1 MNILVIGNGFDLA
14 HGLPTRYTDFL
25 EFVKEFIHFN
35 TEIFPNL
42 LFWSFYGE
50 ENKMQEFIKKW
61 HRNPYYEEFKKN
73 IESNIWIDYFI
84 GKKDKIKENWI
95 DFEKEIFQVIKSI
108 ETDMQGKDF
117 DSLVEQLSN
126 WYLDNMLHGEND
138 FISVNEKEK
147 RGGKQDITFR
157 ELKNKLYGDL
167 NRFNRALEIYLC
179 EYVEKK
185 EVNEKIPD
193 IDELE
198 IDYVLSFN
206 YTHTFAKLYKI
217 SKKIEKEEAEAFD
230 YIHGE
235 ANIENTVESNNMVL
249 GIHESLPDDRRDQD
263 VEFIDFKKFYQR
275 VYKGTGC
282 KYKEWVDK
290 IQWGKRKVE
299 ERLGSFESIPF
310 ENYQGNGHYLY
321 IFGHSLDVTD
331 KDILRELILNENV
344 YTTIYYRNLEQ
355 RGQQIANLVKVIGS
369 DELVKRTGGNTKTIE
384 FKLQRS
390 I

>member
-14 HGLPTRYTDFL
+14 HGMPTRYTDFL
-25 EFVKEFIHFN
+25 EFVKEFIYFN

-126 WYLDNMLHGEND
+126 WYLDNMLHSEND

-147 RGGKQDITFR
+147 KGGKQNFTFR

-167 NRFNRALEIYLC
+167 NRLNRALEIYLC

-185 EVNEKIPD
+185 K
-193 IDELE
+193 
-198 IDYVLSFN
+198 S
-206 YTHTFAKLYKI
+206 T
-217 SKKIEKEEAEAFD
+217 
-230 YIHGE
+230 
-235 ANIENTVESNNMVL
+235 
-249 GIHESLPDDRRDQD
+249 R
-263 VEFIDFKKFYQR
+263 KF
-275 VYKGTGC
+275 
-282 KYKEWVDK
+282 
-290 IQWGKRKVE
+290 
-299 ERLGSFESIPF
+299 
-310 ENYQGNGHYLY
+310 
-321 IFGHSLDVTD
+321 
-331 KDILRELILNENV
+331 LI
-344 YTTIYYRNLEQ
+344 
-355 RGQQIANLVKVIGS
+355 
-369 DELVKRTGGNTKTIE
+369 
-384 FKLQRS
+384 
-390 I
+390 